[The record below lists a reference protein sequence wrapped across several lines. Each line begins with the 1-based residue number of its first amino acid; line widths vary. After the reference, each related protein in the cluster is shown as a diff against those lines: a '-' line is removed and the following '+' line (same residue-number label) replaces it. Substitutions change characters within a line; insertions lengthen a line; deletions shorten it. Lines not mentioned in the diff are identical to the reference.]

1 MSDIRKDLILFDG
14 VCNLCESSV
23 RFVIKRD
30 QGARFQFTSLQSD
43 TSEKILLEHD
53 YAGSS
58 LASVL
63 LLSQGSLYAKS
74 RAALRIARNLD
85 GAWPMFYYLFFWVPP
100 VIADWIYDFIGG
112 HRYQWF
118 GMKDE
123 CLVPDPALRDRF
135 IDS

>member
-1 MSDIRKDLILFDG
+1 MSNLKKDLILFDG

-30 QGARFQFTSLQSD
+30 RSAHFQFASLQSD
-43 TSEKILLEHD
+43 ISKTILLEHGHASD
-53 YAGSS
+53 S

-63 LLSQGSLYAKS
+63 LLSQGSLYCKS

-85 GAWPMFYYLFFWVPP
+85 GAWPMFYYLFFWVPAF
-100 VIADWIYDFIGG
+100 IADRIYDFVGNR
-112 HRYQWF
+112 RYQWF

-123 CLVPDPALRDRF
+123 CWVPDAALKDRF